1 MAKIT
6 QKQADMLVKKG
17 NLTKKD
23 VETLQ
28 SEGEIASKTRSKRRF
43 IKTANNTWVTPQ
55 FYFQGLNKAR
65 YSKNMTTLHDEVK
78 ELISKYTVA
87 TTSKKKGS

>member
-6 QKQADMLVKKG
+6 QKQADRLVNKG
-17 NLTKKD
+17 KLTKKD
-23 VETLQ
+23 VEILQ

-55 FYFQGLNKAR
+55 
-65 YSKNMTTLHDEVK
+65 
-78 ELISKYTVA
+78 I
-87 TTSKKKGS
+87 

>member
-6 QKQADMLVKKG
+6 QKQADRLVNKG
-17 NLTKKD
+17 KLTKKD
-23 VETLQ
+23 VEILQ

-55 FYFQGLNKAR
+55 FYFQGLSKAK
-65 YSKNMTTLHDEVK
+65 YSKNMITLHDEVK
-78 ELISKYTVA
+78 GIISKYTVA